1 MVGGLVGLAKNNI
14 YLSGGISNLT
24 PYCKKNSRFSKYDP
38 IVLKCLADIIASSV
52 PSTVEFNSP
61 SSEGKLS

>member
-24 PYCKKNSRFSKYDP
+24 PYRKKNSRLSKYDP
-38 IVLKCLADIIASSV
+38 IVLKFEM
-52 PSTVEFNSP
+52 PS
-61 SSEGKLS
+61 

>member
-24 PYCKKNSRFSKYDP
+24 PYRKK
-38 IVLKCLADIIASSV
+38 IVDFQNMIA
-52 PSTVEFNSP
+52 
-61 SSEGKLS
+61 